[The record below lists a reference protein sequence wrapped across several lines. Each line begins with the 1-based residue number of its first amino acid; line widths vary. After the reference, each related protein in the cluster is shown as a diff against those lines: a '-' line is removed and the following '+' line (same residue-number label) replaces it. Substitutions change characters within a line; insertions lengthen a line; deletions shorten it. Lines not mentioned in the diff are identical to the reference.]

1 MSAMY
6 QPRGFRGFLWRMRRW
21 MNGQP
26 MRPSSGLV
34 VLPPPPPLDR
44 VLWSVRWPAL
54 LAPLDAR
61 DASDGR
67 APRARREMSDIDVI
81 GQQIPSD
88 AWPGLY
94 EWAEYYRIQS
104 ETHQWNLPKAL
115 TMLALIARHLGA
127 SDPDAAR
134 VAERLL
140 AHVPPHEIDRVA
152 NAIRWT
158 ETTRDGSVDEARDQ

>member
-1 MSAMY
+1 MY

-44 VLWSVRWPAL
+44 VLRSVRWPAL

-61 DASDGR
+61 DALDTLDVRVPGT
-67 APRARREMSDIDVI
+67 PRVRRNMSDIEVI

-88 AWPGLY
+88 AWSGLY

-104 ETHQWNLPKAL
+104 ATHQWDLPKEL
-115 TMLALIARHLGA
+115 TMLALMARHLGA

-134 VAERLL
+134 VADRIL
-140 AHVPPHEIDRVA
+140 AHVPPREIECVA
-152 NAIRWT
+152 NSIRWT
-158 ETTRDGSVDEARDQ
+158 ETTRDG